1 MLIKTCLRILGI
13 LLMIFS
19 VTLLPPAFI
28 ALYYQDGMV
37 NGFLLAAASTFFSG
51 LVLWLPF
58 YREKHQLRTRDGFLI
73 VTLFWVALSFA
84 GAIPLILVATP
95 HIPLVDAV
103 FESVSGFTTTGSTV
117 LTGLDYL
124 PNSIRYYRQQLHF
137 IGGMGIIILA
147 VAILPMLGIG
157 GLQLYRAES
166 TGPVKDKLTP
176 RITETAKALW
186 LIYVGLTIACTIS
199 FWLAG
204 MSWFDA
210 VCYAFSSVSTG
221 GNAPHDQSIGFFNS
235 NMINLVAV
243 IFMFLGGV
251 SFSLH
256 FAAFHSKNLRCYW
269 NDSEFR
275 AYLLILAVVFLGV
288 FTVMII
294 YRRYAT
300 PQDDLIHSL
309 FHVVSMITTTGLTT
323 SADGFSSWPLY
334 VPVLLLIAGL
344 IGGCANSTSGGI
356 KVIRVLLMQKQSVR
370 EMDRLVHPNGQFIIK
385 INDKPVPDHVLD
397 AIWGFMGFYL
407 LVFALLVLALM
418 ATGLNFISA
427 WSGVAATIANIG
439 PGLGGFE
446 LNYSS
451 ATPMAKWLLSA
462 SMLIGRLEI
471 FTIFVLLSPT
481 FWRD

>member
-1 MLIKTCLRILGI
+1 MLIRTCLRILGL

-19 VTLLPPAFI
+19 ITLLPPVFI

-37 NGFLLAAASTFFSG
+37 NAFLLTAASTFFLG
-51 LVLWLPF
+51 LFIWFPF
-58 YREKHQLRTRDGFLI
+58 CRQKHQLRTRDGFLI
-73 VTLFWVALSFA
+73 VTLFWVTLSFA
-84 GAIPLILVATP
+84 GAIPLVLVETP
-95 HIPLVDAV
+95 HIAFVDAV
-103 FESVSGFTTTGSTV
+103 FEAVSGFTTTGSTV
-117 LTGLDYL
+117 LIGLDDL

-186 LIYVGLTIACTIS
+186 LIYVGLTLVCMIA

-210 VCYAFSSVSTG
+210 ICYAFSSVSTG
-221 GNAPHDQSIGFFNS
+221 GNAPHDQSIGFFHN
-235 NMINLVAV
+235 NTINV
-243 IFMFLGGV
+243 IAIVFMFLGGV

-256 FAAFHSKNLRCYW
+256 FIAWHTKSLRGYW
-269 NDSEFR
+269 KDSEFR
-275 AYLLILAVVFLGV
+275 AYLLILCCVFLGV
-288 FTVMII
+288 FIVMILNRL
-294 YRRYAT
+294 YDT
-300 PQDDLIHSL
+300 PQDDFIQSL
-309 FHVVSMITTTGLTT
+309 FHVVSMLTTTGLMT
-323 SADGFSSWPLY
+323 SADGFSGWPLY
-334 VPVLLLIAGL
+334 VPVLLVLAGL

-356 KVIRVLLMQKQSVR
+356 KVIRVLLMQKQSAR
-370 EMDRLVHPNGQFIIK
+370 EMRRLIHPNGQFIVK

-407 LVFALLVLALM
+407 LVFGLLVLALM
-418 ATGLNFISA
+418 GTGLNFLSA
-427 WSGVAATIANIG
+427 WSGVASTIANIG
-439 PGLGGFE
+439 PGLGAFE

-451 ATPMAKWLLSA
+451 ATPLAKWLLSA
-462 SMLIGRLEI
+462 SMLVGRLEI
-471 FTIFVLLSPT
+471 FTIFVLLSPA